1 MASQKRTWHWS
12 QGATRRWSRNLKCC
26 ANCGLL
32 GFCGWFCGSFCGL
45 LPLWNT
51 ASTLKSLESTTLFL
65 WLLLYLLFQGTVS
78 QQLKG
83 AALFDFTEHVFE
95 VPIRLCNSESDPS
108 LWERD
113 IERPMKPVKCFQ
125 KQSWLTVF
133 LGLLRMQ
140 YIYIYNYIHIYIYM
154 ILLVIF
160 SSVFVTSPHWWHS
173 KSTPETSFRDLHV
186 RLVGLGWEQRLRRIR
201 EERREGEEH
210 GHHRPL
216 TLQQPEAEISAS
228 QKIHR
233 SLQLISNKPCNHVIN
248 VIYSKMVYNSLQ
260 IFIIFLKPP
269 TKKERH
275 LLVPRLC
282 SLSVFT
288 SSLFSSTSLGLDT
301 ASALPGDIRG
311 QRYDH
316 DTWLHQPH
324 PSYIDWLWLV
334 GVEQTPTIC
343 SLFWFIIR
351 VITVE
356 NNSWKHQPDPT
367 SIACGIPT

>member
-1 MASQKRTWHWS
+1 
-12 QGATRRWSRNLKCC
+12 
-26 ANCGLL
+26 
-32 GFCGWFCGSFCGL
+32 
-45 LPLWNT
+45 
-51 ASTLKSLESTTLFL
+51 
-65 WLLLYLLFQGTVS
+65 
-78 QQLKG
+78 
-83 AALFDFTEHVFE
+83 
-95 VPIRLCNSESDPS
+95 
-108 LWERD
+108 
-113 IERPMKPVKCFQ
+113 
-125 KQSWLTVF
+125 
-133 LGLLRMQ
+133 
-140 YIYIYNYIHIYIYM
+140 M

-316 DTWLHQPH
+316 ATWLHQPH